1 MRRHFTLT
9 AVLVTALAVAVAVPV
24 PAEAGDGGHSDAGTN
39 NLSFP
44 VIWSDGVA
52 KALPGAF
59 NEPLFGGE
67 YWYWWPC
74 DEDELGCKCE
84 ADPAAESAACLD
96 QSPLPEYYETV
107 YPQKTTGNVWQAE
120 SADAIAF
127 PFVVDWIDWGDNLES
142 VDWTTRSK
150 IRTEVVLFQDLVDPL
165 LGFEMRH
172 VSGWGIDELWG
183 TNTVTYDSTQATVY
197 SACARFTIQGL
208 VGDPPFDSTTWDVT
222 TGEWYGDDVAATY
235 FNMGVWEGGDGP
247 GYYSAELNIKG
258 KIIYGYTWD
267 ARADAATEG
276 YYRLT
281 FSIDPVCGG
290 SATPNTVFDDTT
302 QIVVPAEE
310 EAVTESEPGGGGTP
324 VIDTANNLT
333 YIDIFLYKKTGGGGG
348 KPAD

>member
-9 AVLVTALAVAVAVPV
+9 AVLMTALAVAVAVPV
-24 PAEAGDGGHSDAGTN
+24 PAEPGGGGHSDQGTN

-52 KALPGAF
+52 KALPGT
-59 NEPLFGGE
+59 FGLPVFEGE

-74 DEDELGCKCE
+74 PEDAELGCKCE
-84 ADPAAESAACLD
+84 AGTEPGVCLD
-96 QSPLPEYYETV
+96 GTSPPEGYETV
-107 YPQKTTGNVWQAE
+107 YPQKTAGNVWQAE
-120 SADAIAF
+120 SAEATDV

-150 IRTEVVLFQDLVDPL
+150 IRTEVVLFQDLDPPL

-183 TNTVTYDSTQATVY
+183 TNTVTYDSAQATVY

-208 VGDPPFDSTTWDVT
+208 DGGPPFDDTTWDASA
-222 TGEWYGDDVAATY
+222 GEWVGNDVGDTY
-235 FNMGVWEGGDGP
+235 FNGGVWEGGDGP

-267 ARADAATEG
+267 ARADEASEG

-281 FSIDPVCGG
+281 FSFDAGCGG
-290 SATPNTVFDDTT
+290 VASLNTIFGDST
-302 QIVVPAEE
+302 QIMVPAEE

-324 VIDTANNLT
+324 VIDTTNNLT

-348 KPAD
+348 KPVD